1 MLGYNLVATLGSGSL
16 LAFALFFFF
25 HRLLH
30 WGGKISALATAA
42 LMLLI
47 YVPLAITHWEGL
59 DVFAIH
65 FAFFMMIPYGMG
77 IITGVHEERREIEGP
92 DAVKKGM
99 HWIPAF
105 IIVFFMLIAV
115 VDSIIISFATG
126 GLGGGLAK
134 LILPEGVS
142 EDIGKNISSEFTGT
156 VSNDLQD
163 EEHQFNQYVKKLNKQ
178 RQRGWKVSGGW
189 LKTPI
194 VNQQATFVLNVADKS
209 GKPISDADISVEF
222 RRSSGMSYDKHY
234 QLKET
239 DNPGNYQVTLKL
251 SLPGCWAMKV
261 LVSKKLGGAE
271 PQEHEIKGETEV
283 GKLVDGKVV
292 IPECIDGEPDVD
304 EKMTR

>member
-30 WGGKISALATAA
+30 WGGKISALATAV

-47 YVPLAITHWEGL
+47 YIPLAITHWEGL

-142 EDIGKNISSEFTGT
+142 DEIGKNISSEFTGT

-163 EEHQFNQYVKKLNKQ
+163 EEHQFNQYVEKLNKQ
-178 RQRGWKVSGGW
+178 RKRGWKVSGGW

-194 VNQQATFVLNVADKS
+194 VNQDATFSLNVADKS
-209 GKPISDADISVEF
+209 GAPISGAAINVEF
-222 RRSSGMSYDKHY
+222 RRSSGMEYDQHY
-234 QLKET
+234 PLKET
-239 DNPGNYQVTLKL
+239 GKPGNYQATLKL
-251 SLPGCWAMKV
+251 SLPGCWSMKV
-261 LVSKKLGGAE
+261 LVTKKIEGAE
-271 PQEHEIKGETEV
+271 PQQHEIKGETEV
-283 GKLVDGKVV
+283 GKLLDGKLV